1 MVFEEVLRVEGEA
14 QQSKGSY
21 IVTMECSENLV
32 KKKKKNL
39 FTPNSA
45 SFWTLPIHFAL

>member
-1 MVFEEVLRVEGEA
+1 MVFEEVLRVQGEA

-21 IVTMECSENLV
+21 VVTMECSENV
-32 KKKKKNL
+32 VNKKKNL
-39 FTPNSA
+39 FIPNSA